1 MRVVRQGGDPGYVRQ
16 VPAAEVVLV
25 EDSVP
30 YARLIELI
38 LADAVPGGLETR
50 HFDTVGK
57 AVADLR
63 ARPADCVL
71 LDLGLPDARGLEA
84 LSMVLGAASGVPVIV
99 LSGHDDDE
107 LAVAAIRAGAQD
119 YLVKGQERSS
129 ARFVR
134 AIRFAVERRR
144 AQERSEDLLRAKED
158 RWRTLT
164 HLAPVGIVEL
174 DEAGRCVFANDWV
187 SELTGRETA
196 ALIGHGW
203 RAAIHPEDADA
214 FGAAWTGALSDEGDG
229 EFAVEVRFVAPDG
242 VIRWAHVTGVLLR
255 DPWGGPAGW
264 LGTLVDVTPAREA
277 RETLARVQHDV
288 LAVAALAREA
298 GVAEEPVDVLLRG
311 ACDVL
316 RARDVELLEG
326 EALGRA
332 PVGGEHVDVVERP
345 VLRGAVELGVLRVTW
360 DGHEDGR
367 ELLVEVLAAELGA
380 AVERRRLLERLRDL
394 ARTDPLTG
402 LANRRLWDERL
413 GVELARAAR
422 YERPL
427 CVAAIDLDRFKPY
440 NDTHGHQAGDALL
453 KTATASWRGVLRGPD
468 LLARLGGD
476 EFALLLPDCDLT
488 CAETIVARLQG
499 VTPGGP
505 EGVGCS
511 AGLVRWVPGES
522 ADAVVARADA
532 ALYAAKADGRGGIT
546 VG

>member
-1 MRVVRQGGDPGYVRQ
+1 

-38 LADAVPGGLETR
+38 LADAMPGGLETR

-57 AVADLR
+57 AVQDLR
-63 ARPADCVL
+63 ERPADCVL

-99 LSGHDDDE
+99 LSGHDDEE
-107 LAVAAIRAGAQD
+107 LAVDAIRAGAQD

-134 AIRFAVERRR
+134 AIRFAIERRR
-144 AQERSEDLLRAKED
+144 TQERAEDLLRAKED

-174 DEAGRCVFANDWV
+174 DEAGRCLFANDWV
-187 SELTGRETA
+187 GELTGRDNA
-196 ALIGHGW
+196 ALIGDGW
-203 RAAIHPEDADA
+203 RAAMHPDDVDA
-214 FGAAWTGALSDEGDG
+214 FGIAWTGALGEDGDG

-242 VIRWAHVTGVLLR
+242 VVRWAHVTGVLLR
-255 DPWGGPAGW
+255 DPWDRPAGW

-288 LAVAALAREA
+288 LAIAALAREA
-298 GVAEEPVDVLLRG
+298 GAAEEPVDVLLHG

-316 RARDVELLEG
+316 RAGDVELLEDAQRPAADQG
-326 EALGRA
+326 
-332 PVGGEHVDVVERP
+332 HVVERP
-345 VLRGAVELGVLRVTW
+345 VLRGDVELGVLRVTW
-360 DGHEDGR
+360 DTHQDGR
-367 ELLVEVLAAELGA
+367 ELLVEVLAAEVGA

-413 GVELARAAR
+413 AVELARAAR
-422 YERPL
+422 YDRPL
-427 CVAAIDLDRFKPY
+427 CLAAIDLDRFKPY
-440 NDTHGHQAGDALL
+440 NDTYGHQAGDALL
-453 KTATASWRGVLRGPD
+453 KAASSGWGGVLRGVD
-468 LLARLGGD
+468 LLARVGGD

-499 VTPGGP
+499 VTPGGA

-511 AGLVRWVPGES
+511 AGLVRWEPGES
-522 ADAVVARADA
+522 ADAVAARADA
-532 ALYAAKADGRGGIT
+532 ALYAAKADGRGSIR
-546 VG
+546 VA

>member
-1 MRVVRQGGDPGYVRQ
+1 

-38 LADAVPGGLETR
+38 LADSMPGGVETR
-50 HFDTVGK
+50 HFDTVGR
-57 AVADLR
+57 AVENLR
-63 ARPADCVL
+63 AQPADCVL

-84 LSMVLGAASGVPVIV
+84 LSMVLGAGTGVPVIV
-99 LSGHDDDE
+99 LSGHDDED
-107 LAVAAIRAGAQD
+107 LAVAAVRAGAQD
-119 YLVKGQERSS
+119 YLVKGQERAS

-134 AIRFAVERRR
+134 AIRFAIERRR
-144 AQERSEDLLRAKED
+144 TQERSEDLLRAKED

-174 DEAGRCVFANDWV
+174 DESGRCVFANDWV
-187 SELTGRETA
+187 SELTGRDTG
-196 ALIGHGW
+196 ALIGDGW
-203 RAAIHPEDADA
+203 RAAMHPDDVDA
-214 FGAAWTGALSDEGDG
+214 FGVAWTGALTQDGEG

-242 VIRWAHVTGVLLR
+242 VVRWAHVTGVLLR
-255 DPWGGPAGW
+255 DPWDRAAGW

-277 RETLARVQHDV
+277 RETLARVQADV

-298 GVAEEPVDVLLRG
+298 SVAEEPVDVLLHG

-316 RARDVELLEG
+316 GASDVELLEG
-326 EALGRA
+326 KALERA
-332 PVGGEHVDVVERP
+332 ATVGDQHDVVERP
-345 VLRGAVELGVLRVTW
+345 VLGGDVALGVLRVTW
-360 DGHEDGR
+360 AAAAAPGGDGR
-367 ELLVEVLAAELGA
+367 ELLVELVAAELGA

-402 LANRRLWDERL
+402 LANRRLWDERFAI
-413 GVELARAAR
+413 ELARAAR

-427 CVAAIDLDRFKPY
+427 CLAAIDLDRFKPY

-453 KTATASWRGVLRGPD
+453 QVATASWRGVLRGPD

-476 EFALLLPDCDLT
+476 EFALLLPDCDLG
-488 CAETIVARLQG
+488 CAESIVARLQD

-511 AGLVRWVPGES
+511 AGLVRWEPGET
-522 ADAVVARADA
+522 AEAVSARADA

-546 VG
+546 VA

>member
-1 MRVVRQGGDPGYVRQ
+1 

-38 LADAVPGGLETR
+38 LADAMPGGLETR

-57 AVADLR
+57 AVQDLQ

-99 LSGHDDDE
+99 LSGHDDEE
-107 LAVAAIRAGAQD
+107 LAVDAIRAGAQD

-134 AIRFAVERRR
+134 AIRFAIERRR
-144 AQERSEDLLRAKED
+144 TQERTEDLLRAKED

-174 DEAGRCVFANDWV
+174 DGAGRCVFANDWV
-187 SELTGRETA
+187 SELTGRETS
-196 ALIGHGW
+196 ALVGDGW
-203 RAAIHPEDADA
+203 RAALHQDDVDA
-214 FGAAWTGALSDEGDG
+214 FGVAWTGALAEDGDG
-229 EFAVEVRFVAPDG
+229 EFAVEVRFVWPDG
-242 VIRWAHVTGVLLR
+242 RVRWAHVTGVLLR
-255 DPWGGPAGW
+255 DPWDGPAGW

-288 LAVAALAREA
+288 LAIAALAREA
-298 GVAEEPVDVLLRG
+298 SVAEEPVDVLLRG

-316 RARDVELLEG
+316 GASDAELREDG
-326 EALGRA
+326 AEAD
-332 PVGGEHVDVVERP
+332 GGDQGHVVERP
-345 VLRGAVELGVLRVTW
+345 VLRGDVGLGVLRVTW
-360 DGHEDGR
+360 AAPGDGR
-367 ELLVEVLAAELGA
+367 ELLVEVLAAEVGA
-380 AVERRRLLERLRDL
+380 AAERRRLLDRLREL

-402 LANRRLWDERL
+402 LANRRPWDERL
-413 GVELARAAR
+413 TVELARAAR

-427 CVAAIDLDRFKPY
+427 CLAAIDLDRFKPY
-440 NDTHGHQAGDALL
+440 NDTYGHQAGDALL
-453 KTATASWRGVLRGPD
+453 KAATVSWRGVLRGPD

-476 EFALLLPDCDLT
+476 EFALLLPDCDLG
-488 CAETIVARLQG
+488 CAEAIVARLQR

-511 AGLVRWVPGES
+511 AGLVRWAPGES
-522 ADAVVARADA
+522 AEAVTARADA

-546 VG
+546 VA

>member
-1 MRVVRQGGDPGYVRQ
+1 

-25 EDSVP
+25 EDSIP

-38 LADAVPGGLETR
+38 LADAMPGGVQTR
-50 HFDTVGK
+50 HFDTVGA

-63 ARPADCVL
+63 AQPADCVL

-84 LSMVLGAASGVPVIV
+84 LSMVLGAGSGVPVIV
-99 LSGHDDDE
+99 LSGHDDE
-107 LAVAAIRAGAQD
+107 QLAVDAIRAGAQD

-134 AIRFAVERRR
+134 AIRFAIERRR
-144 AQERSEDLLRAKED
+144 TQERAEDLLRAKED

-164 HLAPVGIVEL
+164 HLAPVGIAEL

-187 SELTGRETA
+187 SELTGRETG
-196 ALIGHGW
+196 ALLGDGW
-203 RAAIHPEDADA
+203 RAAMHQDDVDA
-214 FGAAWTGALSDEGDG
+214 FGAAWTAALAPDGDG

-242 VIRWAHVTGVLLR
+242 VVRWAHVTGVLLR
-255 DPWGGPAGW
+255 DPWDGPAGW

-298 GVAEEPVDVLLRG
+298 GVAEEPVEVLLRG

-326 EALGRA
+326 EALQRA
-332 PVGGEHVDVVERP
+332 PGGGHVDVVERP
-345 VLRGAVELGVLRVTW
+345 VLLGDVRHGVLRVTW
-360 DGHEDGR
+360 DTAQDGR
-367 ELLVEVLAAELGA
+367 ELLVEVLAAEVGA

-413 GVELARAAR
+413 SIELARAVR

-427 CVAAIDLDRFKPY
+427 CLAAIDLDRFKPY
-440 NDTHGHQAGDALL
+440 NDTYGHQAGDALL
-453 KTATASWRGVLRGPD
+453 KAATAAWGGVLRGAD

-476 EFALLLPDCDLT
+476 EFAVLLPDCDLA
-488 CAETIVARLQG
+488 CAEAIVGRLQG
-499 VTPGGP
+499 VTPGGA

-511 AGLVRWVPGES
+511 AGLVRWMPGES
-522 ADAVVARADA
+522 AEAVTARADA
-532 ALYAAKADGRGGIT
+532 ALYAAKADGRGGIS
-546 VG
+546 VA